1 MNLVKQYI
9 VIFLAVLM
17 TACGSGG
24 GDSAP
29 AADTQEPSIVSGGT
43 AQTIQSSSQI
53 TVIFSEGVDRDSLD
67 LAGTNAISA
76 GLSTVSWNTATET
89 DDTLILT
96 ASTQWITGAIVIAV
110 ADAAGNILNTSFN
123 ITVDDTSPTGTA
135 TPISNAAL
143 SASESI
149 VLNYDE
155 AVVESSI
162 IITGSMQTSASV
174 PVLTGGTSLS
184 ISPDGSWA
192 IGDNQTLTVTVT
204 DAVGN
209 IAINNL
215 TYHILGGVVYVD
227 ITNGSDV
234 NSGSLAFP
242 KGTIQAGITAA
253 QNAFTTGEVRVA
265 AGTYT
270 EAVTMADGISLL
282 GGYPVGFATRDVAAN
297 VTVINSTAS
306 NTTLTASNMVTSN
319 TLLDGFT
326 INGSSGVTI
335 TRGVYVSGSSTGVA
349 GLTISNNIIN
359 GGAGSTTSYGMYIT
373 GNVNVTNNVIN
384 GGTGAS
390 AFGVTAIGPGEYS
403 RISPS
408 VSLNTIS
415 GGGQVAGYSTGMS
428 LMYSSSNVWE
438 NTINAGSGGVTSLGL
453 NYNNGGGD
461 IYKNH
466 IEGGAGTSSSTGLVV
481 GRFNST
487 IYNNT
492 IYGGSSSTIA
502 IAVKMNSESI
512 SLNSVKLYNNT
523 IDAGSSASTNYGI
536 AFLGSSSSNIISNNN
551 IIGRDPAT
559 TTCLRDQ
566 VTTDSLTSLQNNN
579 LFQCD
584 TLYYNFAG
592 SYVYEAI
599 VDLHTATAFIAS
611 GNVSVDPVVVSA
623 TDYHL
628 TASSPALIKTG
639 GLNLSASF
647 TDDKDGVARVFS
659 MGAYVYV
666 SAP

>member
-9 VIFLAVLM
+9 VIFLAVLVV
-17 TACGSGG
+17 ACGGDGGGDTVPAPDTQAPSIISGG
-24 GDSAP
+24 G
-29 AADTQEPSIVSGGT
+29 
-43 AQTIQSSSQI
+43 AQTIQSSGQI
-53 TVIFSEGVDRDSLD
+53 TVVFSEGVDRVSLD
-67 LAGTNAISA
+67 LTGTSAISA
-76 GLSTVSWNTATET
+76 GLPTASWNTTTET

-96 ASTQWITGAIVIAV
+96 ASMQWITGTIVVAI
-110 ADAAGNILNTSFN
+110 ADAAGNALSASFN
-123 ITVDDTSPTGTA
+123 ITVDDTSPTDIA
-135 TPISNAAL
+135 SPISNAAIG
-143 SASESI
+143 ASRSI
-149 VLNYDE
+149 VLVYDE
-155 AVVESSI
+155 AILESSI
-162 IITGSMQTSASV
+162 VVTGSMQTSASV
-174 PVLTGGTSLS
+174 PVLTGGTYLT
-184 ISPDGSWA
+184 ISPYGSWA
-192 IGDNQTLTVTVT
+192 IGDNQTMTVMAT
-204 DAVGN
+204 DIVGN
-209 IAINNL
+209 IVISDL
-215 TYHILGGVVYVD
+215 IYHVLDGVVYVD

-297 VTVINSTAS
+297 VTIINSTS
-306 NTTLTASNMVTSN
+306 SSSTLTASSTVTKN
-319 TLLDGFT
+319 TLLDGFI
-326 INGSSGVTI
+326 INGPSGASI
-335 TRGVYVSGSSTGVA
+335 SRSVSVIGSSTDVA
-349 GLTISNNIIN
+349 RLTISNNIIN
-359 GGAGSTTSYGMYIT
+359 GSVTSLSSYGMYIT

-384 GGTGAS
+384 GGTGLS
-390 AFGVTAIGPGEYS
+390 AFGVTAVGPSEYS

-408 VSLNTIS
+408 FSLNTID
-415 GGGQVAGYSTGMS
+415 GGGQVSGDSTGMS
-428 LMYSSSNVWE
+428 LMYINSNVWE
-438 NTINAGSGGVTSLGL
+438 NTIKAGIGGVTSLGL

-466 IEGGAGTSSSTGLVV
+466 IEGGTGSSSTGLVV
-481 GRFNST
+481 TRFNST
-487 IYNNT
+487 IHNNT
-492 IYGGSSSTIA
+492 IYGGSGSSTA

-536 AFLGSSSSNIISNNN
+536 AFLGSSSSNVISNNN

-592 SYVYEAI
+592 SYLYATI
-599 VDLHTATAFIAS
+599 VDLHTATAFTAS

-628 TASSPALIKTG
+628 TASSPASIKTG
-639 GLNLSASF
+639 GLNLSSIF
-647 TDDKDGVARVFS
+647 TDDKDGVAREFS
-659 MGAYVYV
+659 IGAYVYV
-666 SAP
+666 P